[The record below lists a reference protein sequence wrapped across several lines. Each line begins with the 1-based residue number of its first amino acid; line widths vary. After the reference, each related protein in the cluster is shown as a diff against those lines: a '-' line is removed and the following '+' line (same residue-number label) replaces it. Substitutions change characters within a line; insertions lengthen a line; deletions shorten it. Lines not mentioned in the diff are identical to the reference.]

1 MFLATC
7 SYLRQ
12 VCSIAATQ
20 EACAHGTILGT
31 MELGGGHVYFAHE
44 QIQS

>member
-1 MFLATC
+1 MFLAIC
-7 SYLRQ
+7 SYRWQL
-12 VCSIAATQ
+12 CSIAAAQ